1 MKILL
6 FFLFTLCALL
16 SGRPASAQRYLPRQ
30 IGLQLTGGMV
40 DGMLLRDRYLAR
52 RFHAG
57 MAFSRYNRNQSR
69 WIVGVDYLLKDYRY
83 KTERV
88 PKVQISAEAGYF
100 LPLVSNRGKDIFLSV
115 GLSALAGYE
124 ISNGGSK
131 RLSDGAILTQTNAF
145 VYGGV
150 PALELETF
158 LCDRVVILLNVRQR
172 ILFGSPVGHFHT
184 LIGFGLKFI
193 MN

>member
-1 MKILL
+1 
-6 FFLFTLCALL
+6 
-16 SGRPASAQRYLPRQ
+16 
-30 IGLQLTGGMV
+30 MV

-69 WIVGVDYLLKDYRY
+69 WVVGVDYLLKDYRY

-88 PKVQISAEAGYF
+88 PKVQISAETGYF
-100 LPLVSNRGKDIFLSV
+100 LPLVSNRGKDIFLSI

>member
-6 FFLFTLCALL
+6 FFFFTLCALL